1 VEATPRGDL
10 ALQSPLE
17 TRIGKL
23 KPGFR
28 KAPTRNQNRTL
39 MMAITL
45 TIPDDVIQP
54 VGFYML
60 TVTISNGLDE
70 KLSSAAK
77 TQGKTVDQILNALIT
92 EYLEDLEDVR
102 LAEAALRRVENG
114 ESQLVDW
121 QDAKKHL
128 HDMEH

>member
-1 VEATPRGDL
+1 
-10 ALQSPLE
+10 
-17 TRIGKL
+17 
-23 KPGFR
+23 
-28 KAPTRNQNRTL
+28 